1 MREEI
6 IAALAVREEAF
17 ELGGRK
23 LFARELASAAD
34 VAAFV
39 DNEDLG
45 YKLLVRCVF
54 DEAGNPVFTDEDI
67 PALKASA
74 KSRLAPALRAVNRV
88 NGFDVEDSVKN
99 SAAAPA

>member
-1 MREEI
+1 MRTEI
-6 IAALAVREEAF
+6 IAALAVREERF
-17 ELGGRK
+17 ELAGK
-23 LFARELASAAD
+23 TLVARELASAAD
-34 VAAFV
+34 VAAFA
-39 DNEDLG
+39 DNEDLA

-54 DEAGNPVFTDEDI
+54 TEAGEPVFTDEDI

-74 KSRLAPALRAVNRV
+74 KSRLAPATRAVNRV